1 MSEKD
6 SSITRV
12 APLGEF
18 IMSNHS
24 LVDKL
29 LSLLS
34 ESPALAFGEFSNESV
49 FYKEHPVNK
58 EKALKP
64 TVEHLLGIIDK
75 IENDRDFREYV
86 QKNDS
91 STSTN
96 KVKRELLFHLDT
108 ATLKEAKEKVRTDR
122 ASKSWYIF
130 EGISYPDLFIE
141 NEQYILL
148 VEGKRTEP
156 NKTSQVAYLP
166 NRSQMVRHIENTLN
180 YCKGQKKV
188 IAFYIVEE
196 SCSYK
201 DKCAS
206 CDLLN
211 ELKAETIQKS
221 DELNKKI
228 VDSFYGYTTW
238 QQIAKKLGVK
248 FSD

>member
-1 MSEKD
+1 M
-6 SSITRV
+6 
-12 APLGEF
+12 A
-18 IMSNHS
+18 
-24 LVDKL
+24 
-29 LSLLS
+29 
-34 ESPALAFGEFSNESV
+34 
-49 FYKEHPVNK
+49 EH
-58 EKALKP
+58 
-64 TVEHLLGIIDK
+64 
-75 IENDRDFREYV
+75 
-86 QKNDS
+86 
-91 STSTN
+91 
-96 KVKRELLFHLDT
+96 
-108 ATLKEAKEKVRTDR
+108 
-122 ASKSWYIF
+122 YIF
-130 EGISYPDLFIE
+130 IFNRVY
-141 NEQYILL
+141 
-148 VEGKRTEP
+148 RT
-156 NKTSQVAYLP
+156 AI
-166 NRSQMVRHIENTLN
+166 IENTLN